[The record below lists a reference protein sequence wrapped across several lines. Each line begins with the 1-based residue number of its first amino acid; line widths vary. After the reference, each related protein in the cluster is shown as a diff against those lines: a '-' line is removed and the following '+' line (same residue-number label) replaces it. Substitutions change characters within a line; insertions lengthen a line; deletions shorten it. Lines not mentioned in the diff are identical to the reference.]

1 MYENYNLSRTISA
14 RRSRTKMISCD
25 RNHLETFFYIP
36 KSLSKLS
43 YKWKSCISTV
53 EIFFLLWV
61 VDNDSDTL
69 ENRLMHIQICTS
81 LSEKRVSVWREHPVF
96 LQGKGADD
104 CSLDS
109 LKKCLC
115 ILCQAKGRLSP
126 KRIEAI
132 AKIPQPLVEFWQS
145 RKTSTTRVCLRE
157 TMGV

>member
-14 RRSRTKMISCD
+14 RGSRTKMISCD

-36 KSLSKLS
+36 KSIHTI
-43 YKWKSCISTV
+43 ISGKAALV
-53 EIFFLLWV
+53 LLRFFFLLWV
-61 VDNDSDTL
+61 ENDSDTL

-115 ILCQAKGRLSP
+115 ILCQSKGRLSP